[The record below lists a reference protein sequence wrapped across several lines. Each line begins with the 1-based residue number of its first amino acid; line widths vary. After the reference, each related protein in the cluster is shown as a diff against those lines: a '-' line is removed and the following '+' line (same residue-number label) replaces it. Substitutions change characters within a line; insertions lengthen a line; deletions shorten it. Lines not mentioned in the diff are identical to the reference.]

1 MALITIFTVPK
12 AFKHPHISLIQRN
25 TVKNLASLGPD
36 VNALLIGD
44 DEGVAEVAAEYG
56 VRHIPNIAR
65 NDQGTPIVASAFQLA
80 REYSDTPL
88 LACINAD
95 NLLMPDFVE
104 TARLVSHHFK
114 NFLLS
119 GQRYELDITELLD
132 FSPGWDER
140 LRADILLRSKPLGQN
155 ALEYMIFPRD
165 QFVDMPPFA
174 FGRSAWDNWVAFKAR
189 WEGWAFVDASDSIIL
204 GHQNHDYSHLPGNRP
219 PYRLKESLD
228 NIRMGGGRRAIF
240 SLNDV
245 THLVDNG
252 NVIPRPFS
260 FGYFLRRI
268 ETFPLLRLRSF
279 ALAEVMNMIYHPSK
293 AYGEWRGRIMS
304 KLDRT
309 MKSKPVNK

>member
-25 TVKNLASLGPD
+25 TVRNLASLGPD
-36 VNALLIGD
+36 VNPLIIGD

-56 VRHIPNIAR
+56 VRHLPNIAR
-65 NDQGTPIVASAFQLA
+65 NEQGTPIVASAFQLA
-80 REYSDTPL
+80 RENSDTPL

-95 NLLMPDFVE
+95 NLLLPDFVE
-104 TARLVSHHFK
+104 TARLVSRTFK

-132 FSPGWDER
+132 FSVGWDER
-140 LRADILLRSKPLGQN
+140 LRAHILQHSKPLGPS
-155 ALEYMIFPRD
+155 ALEYMIFSRD

-174 FGRSAWDNWVAFKAR
+174 FGRSAWDNWIAFKAR
-189 WEGWAFVDASDSIIL
+189 WVDWPMVDGTGAIVL

-219 PYRLKESLD
+219 PYRLPESLN

-240 SLNDV
+240 TLNDS
-245 THLVDNG
+245 THVVANG
-252 NVIPRPFS
+252 KVIPRPFS
-260 FGYFLRRI
+260 WGYLLRRI

-279 ALAEVMNMIYHPSK
+279 ALAEVMYAIFHPGK
-293 AYGEWRGRIMS
+293 AYGEWRGRIMN
-304 KLDRT
+304 KLER
-309 MKSKPVNK
+309 MRKSSQA